1 MYVRFQG
8 LRRNATSAAKLG
20 IFQLAFELRDEGD
33 LPNYLQRELV
43 RHLIWLTEN
52 LDSPKVLS
60 DPEHHRAISWFHPSA
75 AEPIAHVRALKVI
88 LEEAG
93 YHIEQ
98 VETQDPGIVIYE
110 DAWQTVAKPRKSS
123 PN

>member
-8 LRRNATSAAKLG
+8 LRQNSTSATKLG

-33 LPNYLQRELV
+33 LPAYAQVELEKHIGWLKK
-43 RHLIWLTEN
+43 HLKSPRI
-52 LDSPKVLS
+52 LD
-60 DPEHHRAISWFHPSA
+60 DWEHHRAISWFHPRA
-75 AEPIAHVRALKVI
+75 NKPLAHIRAIKAI

-98 VETQDPGIVIYE
+98 VETRDPGIVIYE
-110 DAWQTVAKPRKSS
+110 DGWQVVAKPRKRST
-123 PN
+123 